1 MASEMMPVYL
11 VFDEGPG
18 QDCGFVEVE
27 DADGHSVRVGEWR
40 ERADGL
46 WEFGPLYLAEVSAA
60 VAAHPGRGGPASG
73 GGVEMTEFL
82 TGEDLCEAIE
92 MRLSDCAPESDGL
105 FTEDVLDLLAT
116 LGYPGAAETYQ
127 NFLASLSSAKEVSA

>member
-1 MASEMMPVYL
+1 
-11 VFDEGPG
+11 
-18 QDCGFVEVE
+18 
-27 DADGHSVRVGEWR
+27 
-40 ERADGL
+40 
-46 WEFGPLYLAEVSAA
+46 
-60 VAAHPGRGGPASG
+60 
-73 GGVEMTEFL
+73 MTEFL

-92 MRLSDCAPESDGL
+92 MWLSDCAPESDGL